1 VDPHDRSREHSHCS
15 GTVAVDAMQFL
26 IACSSV
32 RRFPTRNLS
41 ARTLHARG
49 FTLIEVGIALFIMM
63 LVLAG
68 VIGQLGGQ
76 IENRKIDETDRML
89 TQAREALLAHAAAY
103 GYFPCPADASSSGQ
117 EPAAGVN
124 HATGA
129 CPSYYGFVPASLLN
143 MTPLDE
149 QGFATDGWGGSA
161 ANRLRYAVSDRTL
174 GTIAAPFTRT
184 GGMSAAGVRL
194 VGGANNLLYVCG
206 SGIGV
211 NPGVDCGT
219 AQTLATNA
227 VALVW
232 SVGPNAGGGGTS
244 VHEAENPNPSGGSV
258 DPIFVSRARSIDS
271 GPVFDDV
278 LIWISAPMMITRLV
292 AAGQLP

>member
-1 VDPHDRSREHSHCS
+1 MPL
-15 GTVAVDAMQFL
+15 L
-26 IACSSV
+26 IACSAV
-32 RRFPTRNLS
+32 RRFPTRNPS
-41 ARTLHARG
+41 ARTLYARG
-49 FTLIEVGIALFIMM
+49 FTLIELGITLFIMM

-68 VIGQLGGQ
+68 VMGQLGGQ

-117 EPAAGVN
+117 EPSAGVD

-129 CPSYYGFVPASLLN
+129 CPSYYGFVPASLLG

-161 ANRLRYAVSDRTL
+161 ANRLRYAVSNRTL

-184 GGMSAAGVRL
+184 GGMSAAGVRF
-194 VGGANNLLYVCG
+194 VGGANNLLYN
-206 SGIGV
+206 GV
-211 NPGVDCGT
+211 NAGVDCGT

-227 VALVW
+227 VAVVW

-258 DPIFVSRARSIDS
+258 DPIFVSRARSIDT

-278 LIWISAPMMITRLV
+278 LIWISAPMVVTRLV

>member
-1 VDPHDRSREHSHCS
+1 MPFV
-15 GTVAVDAMQFL
+15 
-26 IACSSV
+26 IACSAV
-32 RRFPTRNLS
+32 RKYRTHEFL
-41 ARTLHARG
+41 ARTSRARG
-49 FTLIEVGIALFIMM
+49 FTLIELGITLFIMM

-68 VIGQLGGQ
+68 VIGQLGSQ
-76 IENRKIDETDRML
+76 VENRKLDETDRML

-194 VGGANNLLYVCG
+194 VGAAGNLLYVCG
-206 SGIGV
+206 SGSGV
-211 NPGVDCGT
+211 NAGVDCGT

-227 VALVW
+227 VVVVW

-244 VHEAENPNPSGGSV
+244 VHEAENPNPAGGSV

-271 GPVFDDV
+271 GPIFDDV
-278 LIWISAPMMITRLV
+278 LVWISAPTVITRLI